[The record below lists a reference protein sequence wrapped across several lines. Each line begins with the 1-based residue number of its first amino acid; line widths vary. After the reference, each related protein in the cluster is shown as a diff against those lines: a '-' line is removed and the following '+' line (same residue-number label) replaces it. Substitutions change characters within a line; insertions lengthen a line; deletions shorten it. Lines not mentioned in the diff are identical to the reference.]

1 MLRKAVGQDAA
12 FEEGVKLVFDERRH
26 VGADSVF
33 CLGEVSGSA
42 LRLNRTECPVPI
54 CAIRCRA
61 SNGCLC
67 AGPIGSF
74 GAAS

>member
-42 LRLNRTECPVPI
+42 LR
-54 CAIRCRA
+54 CASIALSAPYR
-61 SNGCLC
+61 
-67 AGPIGSF
+67 
-74 GAAS
+74 